1 MVTTRRR
8 SASRS
13 TEAEAT
19 LESAR
24 GGTTGGARGDE
35 GASEVVCDDKY
46 DGDETTSRSGEDDA
60 GDASHSSSFGSFS
73 RHHVRYAVRVLD
85 DEGASAGATLGSLA
99 SRGATS
105 DFSNWLRQKA
115 AESDRREKMTSKI
128 ISFETFCVALVM
140 TAVVTRSFFQCDATM
155 IVLSC
160 ATTAW
165 VFKTRDSSPR
175 FGLAANTFFTFVQ
188 LIYCEPIH
196 SLISTDG
203 LSSAERFYGVPA
215 KPGFRAMSS
224 YICSSL
230 LAVLL
235 WSIGACRE
243 RDHESLLDGTTT
255 MALHNVLRLGVILWD
270 TSNSKL
276 SIEKAFNGFFVT
288 ITMLYMAHVVMA
300 TEGFRKR
307 DCGSIIA
314 SRVHVRWAGA
324 FEVVMALALFLT
336 LNSANE
342 SERGSNKWYLFNVV
356 CLMFIPAPVQYGKGA
371 YMRISG
377 FVTGMLRV
385 FVFPIKAWT
394 PVRFAHAAS
403 VLVNH
408 VDLMPLYLA
417 V

>member
-1 MVTTRRR
+1 M
-8 SASRS
+8 
-13 TEAEAT
+13 
-19 LESAR
+19 
-24 GGTTGGARGDE
+24 DY
-35 GASEVVCDDKY
+35 DDKY
-46 DGDETTSRSGEDDA
+46 DGDETTSRSGEGAGRHGEDDA
-60 GDASHSSSFGSFS
+60 GDAAPSSSFGSFA
-73 RHHVRYAVRVLD
+73 RDRTRYAVRVLD
-85 DEGASAGATLGSLA
+85 DEGASAGPSLA
-99 SRGATS
+99 SRGTTS

-165 VFKTRDSSPR
+165 VFLTRDSSPR

-196 SLISTDG
+196 SLVSTDG
-203 LSSAERFYGVPA
+203 LSCSERFYGVPA
-215 KPGFRAMSS
+215 TTGFRAMSS
-224 YICSSL
+224 YVGSSL
-230 LAVLL
+230 LAMLL
-235 WSIGACRE
+235 WSIGVCRE

-270 TSNSKL
+270 TSNSTL

-307 DCGSIIA
+307 DFGSIIA

-324 FEVVMALALFLT
+324 FEVVMALVLYLT
-336 LNSANE
+336 LNSTNE

-356 CLMFIPAPVQYGKGA
+356 CLMFVPAPVQYGKGS

-385 FVFPIKAWT
+385 FIFPIKAWT

-408 VDLMPLYLA
+408 VDLMPLYLVA
-417 V
+417 

>member
-1 MVTTRRR
+1 MAR
-8 SASRS
+8 
-13 TEAEAT
+13 
-19 LESAR
+19 AR
-24 GGTTGGARGDE
+24 GGTTGAPT
-35 GASEVVCDDKY
+35 GASEVDYDDKNN
-46 DGDETTSRSGEDDA
+46 DGDETISRSGEGTGRHGEDDA

-73 RHHVRYAVRVLD
+73 RHHARYAVRVLD
-85 DEGASAGATLGSLA
+85 DEGASAGPTIGSLA

-128 ISFETFCVALVM
+128 ISLETFCVTLVM

-215 KPGFRAMSS
+215 KTGFQAMSS
-224 YICSSL
+224 YVFSSL
-230 LAVLL
+230 LPVLL
-235 WSIGACRE
+235 WSIGVCRE

-276 SIEKAFNGFFVT
+276 SVDKAFNGFFVS
-288 ITMLYMAHVVMA
+288 ITMLYMAHVVLA
-300 TEGFRKR
+300 SEGFRIR
-307 DCGSIIA
+307 DFGSIIA

-342 SERGSNKWYLFNVV
+342 SERGSNKWYLFNAV
-356 CLMFIPAPVQYGKGA
+356 CLMFIPAPVQYGRGT

-385 FVFPIKAWT
+385 FMFPIKVWT

-403 VLVNH
+403 VLVNY